1 MEKVIK
7 NSGSFENNLEDIDE
21 IIDSLE
27 SGQLTLD
34 ESIKEY
40 EKAMKL
46 LKKSSDLLNK
56 AQGKIIKVTKDSN
69 DELVLEE
76 V

>member
-1 MEKVIK
+1 MEKIIK